1 MIPSFINKFWA
12 LKGAVKEVIG
22 PEEATPAKKQTEI
35 IQPQMQKTLN
45 ALERAKTALK
55 KGKR

>member
-1 MIPSFINKFWA
+1 A